1 MTTQTQFE
9 PFAEI
14 IRRALAERRAS
25 REDLEQH
32 PEHKAPRYVVRMC
45 EQLTRAIHSAGNH
58 SVTLAEVVRLE
69 TSCTGAD
76 YHHKL
81 ALRSSRLA
89 HIAVA

>member
-1 MTTQTQFE
+1 MPIHSQYE

-14 IRRALAERRAS
+14 IRLALAERRAS
-25 REDLEQH
+25 RENLERH
-32 PEHKAPRYVVRMC
+32 PEHKVPRYAVRMC

-76 YHHKL
+76 YHCKL
-81 ALRSSRLA
+81 ALRASRLA
-89 HIAVA
+89 HSAAA